1 MKAAW
6 IFAIGIVVISSS
18 ALLTA
23 RSAEAT
29 GFTLTDA
36 CGTGNG
42 GPGLA
47 NMRLHLRRFPNQR
60 AGQELVLDMPS
71 LLGPVGIT
79 GWMDVPGHLCTTSS
93 PQTCTD
99 VRSARVQV
107 LHYSAPYYPFAFI
120 RNWFTKSRISGNF
133 EVNLKVGNPI
143 RGSFKA
149 TAHKMKYPKQPTFA

>member
-47 NMRLHLRRFPNQR
+47 DMHLHLRRFPNQKS
-60 AGQELVLDMPS
+60 GQELVLDMPS

-79 GWMDVPGHLCTTSS
+79 DWMDVPGHFCTMSS
-93 PQTCTD
+93 PKTCTD
-99 VRSARVQV
+99 ARS
-107 LHYSAPYYPFAFI
+107 
-120 RNWFTKSRISGNF
+120 
-133 EVNLKVGNPI
+133 
-143 RGSFKA
+143 
-149 TAHKMKYPKQPTFA
+149 